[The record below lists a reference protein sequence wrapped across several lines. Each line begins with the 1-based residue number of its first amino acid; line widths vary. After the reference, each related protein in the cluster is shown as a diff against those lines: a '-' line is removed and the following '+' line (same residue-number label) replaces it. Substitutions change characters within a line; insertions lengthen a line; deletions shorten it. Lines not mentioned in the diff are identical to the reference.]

1 MQKLVFDSGIRE
13 YQINENGVL
22 RFNPSDP
29 NVYARFFDAAERIKG
44 IEKDLVEKGKILDA
58 EKDTGEA
65 VISLLAEADRQTKE
79 ILTGVF
85 GTEND
90 FDKIL
95 GGVNL
100 LAPATNGERI
110 ITNFINAL
118 LPVIQEGAERFA
130 QQQIAD
136 AQAAAALNREQR
148 RAKQ

>member
-1 MQKLVFDSGIRE
+1 MQKIVFDSGIHE
-13 YQINENGVL
+13 YQINDNGVL

-29 NVYARFFDAAERIKG
+29 NVYARFLDAAEQIKG
-44 IEKDLVEKGKILDA
+44 IEKDLMEKGKSLEA

-65 VISLLAEADRQTKE
+65 IIRLMAEADRRTKE
-79 ILTGVF
+79 LLSDVF
-85 GTEND
+85 GAEND
-90 FDKIL
+90 FHKIL

-118 LPVIQEGAERFA
+118 LPIIQEGAERFA

-148 RAKQ
+148 RAQQ